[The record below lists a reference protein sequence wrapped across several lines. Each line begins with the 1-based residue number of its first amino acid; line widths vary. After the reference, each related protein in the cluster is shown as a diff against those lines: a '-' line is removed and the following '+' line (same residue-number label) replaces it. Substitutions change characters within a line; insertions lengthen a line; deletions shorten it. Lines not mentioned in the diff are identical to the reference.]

1 MATVLEQ
8 YLEKQSIIRS
18 QIAENSLPLDELLKM
33 QEINYRICVIETFQ
47 SFCKSAPIT
56 TDINV
61 LGYHFQMVD
70 AYIRFILK
78 ERRFGPKIDADGVKK
93 RETALTSF
101 EQVVQDG
108 KKRFTSFTVTT
119 SEQYKKTIRSYVNTI
134 LPVWVQ
140 YRDTYINI

>member
-8 YLEKQSIIRS
+8 YLEKQNIIRS

-78 ERRFGPKIDADGVKK
+78 ERRFGPKTDADGVKK

-101 EQVVQDG
+101 EQIVQDG

>member
-8 YLEKQSIIRS
+8 YLEKQNIIRS
-18 QIAENSLPLDELLKM
+18 QIAENSLPLDELIKM

-78 ERRFGPKIDADGVKK
+78 ERRFGPKTDADGAKK
-93 RETALTSF
+93 RETALISF

-119 SEQYKKTIRSYVNTI
+119 SEQYKKIIRSYINTI

-140 YRDTYINI
+140 YRETYINI

>member
-8 YLEKQSIIRS
+8 YLEQQNIIRS
-18 QIAENSLPLDELLKM
+18 QIAENSLPLDELIKM

-78 ERRFGPKIDADGVKK
+78 ERRFGPKTDADGAKK
-93 RETALTSF
+93 RETALISF

-119 SEQYKKTIRSYVNTI
+119 SEQYKKIIRSYINTI

-140 YRDTYINI
+140 YRETYINI

>member
-8 YLEKQSIIRS
+8 YLEQQNIIRS

-78 ERRFGPKIDADGVKK
+78 ERRFGPKTDADGAKK
-93 RETALTSF
+93 RETALISF

>member
-8 YLEKQSIIRS
+8 YLEQQNIIRS
-18 QIAENSLPLDELLKM
+18 QIAENSLPLDELIKM

-78 ERRFGPKIDADGVKK
+78 ERRFGPKTDADGAKK
-93 RETALTSF
+93 RETALISF

-119 SEQYKKTIRSYVNTI
+119 SEQYKKIIRSYINTI

-140 YRDTYINI
+140 CRETYINI